1 MNTEHETKISKNNIS
16 RAKNVEQHAYH
27 RWVDT
32 TSLIIHFTCL
42 PPTPLFHFILLSQIH
57 RSFNAYSMVV
67 FTTSIQGIQT
77 CIKVHLHVIANDS
90 HQASTKALLYDL
102 FLCLT
107 AGLRFCVHYCQHL
120 TVVTLWLA
128 SEKWSA
134 STKGTA
140 CNPSSNFI
148 ITVRMVVSCCWYQG
162 FPRHRPE

>member
-32 TSLIIHFTCL
+32 TSLIIHFTYL

-120 TVVTLWLA
+120 TVVML
-128 SEKWSA
+128 
-134 STKGTA
+134 
-140 CNPSSNFI
+140 
-148 ITVRMVVSCCWYQG
+148 
-162 FPRHRPE
+162 